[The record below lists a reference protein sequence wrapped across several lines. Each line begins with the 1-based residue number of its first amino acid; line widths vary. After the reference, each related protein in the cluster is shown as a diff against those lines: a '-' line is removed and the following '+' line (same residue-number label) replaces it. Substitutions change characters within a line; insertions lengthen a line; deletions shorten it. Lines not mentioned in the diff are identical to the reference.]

1 MKIRGYDFPDE
12 LWYLPEWDTWARLDA
27 DGCVT
32 VGITSIGVHLSGE
45 MYMCRPKSVGID
57 LEQGRSVAVAE
68 LAKSV
73 VSVKSPVH
81 GVVVQVNPLLEDKPD
96 LPFRDPYGEGWLA
109 RVKPTK
115 WDDDCKVLKRGEA
128 IRSDVEQRMYLYKV
142 EERSDA

>member
-45 MYMCRPKSVGID
+45 MYMCRPKSVGSE
-57 LEQGRSVAVAE
+57 LEQARSVAVVE

-96 LPFRDPYGEGWLA
+96 MPFRDPYGEGWLV
-109 RVKPTK
+109 RVKPSK
-115 WDDDCKVLKRGEA
+115 WDDDCKVLQRGDD
-128 IRSDVEQRMYLYKV
+128 IRSDVEQRMYLYKL
-142 EERSDA
+142 EER